1 MLKLENVI
9 SGYKNFRIFIDNL
22 EVFENDRIVILGPNG
37 SGKTTLIKTLLKL
50 LKYEGSIKLF
60 SKELREYS
68 QNELIKKCS
77 FLLQSEY
84 YPEIMVKTYLE
95 LSNVKFENDLMDIK
109 NLLNRKMNEIS
120 LGEAQRVRLTRIINS
135 NTKIAI
141 LDEPTSHLDPYFQI
155 KILEYIKDSN
165 RTFILTLHDIYLAFK
180 YFKKFVL
187 MKDGR
192 IYSKSLNKKIFENI
206 FGIPFEI
213 FLFQ

>member
-1 MLKLENVI
+1 MILKLENVI

-22 EVFENDRIVILGPNG
+22 EIFENDKIVILGPNG

-50 LKYEGSIKLF
+50 LEYKGSIKLF

-77 FLLQSEY
+77 FLLQSEF

-95 LSNVKFENDLMDIK
+95 LSNVKLKNDLMEIK
-109 NLLNRKMNEIS
+109 NLLNKRMNEIS

-141 LDEPTSHLDPYFQI
+141 LDEPISHLDPYFQI
-155 KILEYIKDSN
+155 KILEYIKNSD
-165 RTFILTLHDIYLAFK
+165 RTFILTLHDIYLALK
-180 YFKKFVL
+180 YFKRFIL
-187 MKDGR
+187 MKDGK
-192 IYSKSLNKKIFENI
+192 IYSKSLNKKIFEDI
-206 FGIPFEI
+206 FAIQFET
-213 FLFQ
+213 FLS